1 MRLSKSIACPVADLM
16 VPALSTENL
25 AAVVLLLPDA
35 PLIWMASSADWIVA
49 PALLTTD
56 SEITL
61 LRLVVARIARDPAV
75 LVASIMPELVIV
87 VVPPPIRITS
97 LPDDL
102 MMPPLW
108 LVIENTVVFD
118 VALTK
123 SKTRPLPVDWM
134 VPALSTVTDPLL
146 RPPLIRNASLDAV
159 KSAPELLISVRLPL
173 MALLE
178 VSMPREVAEMVP
190 LLVMTTPG
198 DDRPVIQVIAVPV
211 TDRLLPAATEP
222 VSLLETVCAVVLLGA
237 VLKLAASAGQ
247 ENPNEVAEIA
257 SASRLARLRNSDFT

>member
-1 MRLSKSIACPVADLM
+1 MVA
-16 VPALSTENL
+16 
-25 AAVVLLLPDA
+25 
-35 PLIWMASSADWIVA
+35 
-49 PALLTTD
+49 
-56 SEITL
+56 
-61 LRLVVARIARDPAV
+61 
-75 LVASIMPELVIV
+75 
-87 VVPPPIRITS
+87 PPPIRITS

-102 MMPPLW
+102 MVPPLW

-123 SKTRPLPVDWM
+123 SKTRPLPVDWT

-146 RPPLIRNASLDAV
+146 RPPLIRNASLDAA
-159 KSAPELLISVRLPL
+159 KTAPALLISVRLPL

-178 VSMPREVAEMVP
+178 VSMPRDVAEMVP

-222 VSLLETVCAVVLLGA
+222 VSLLETVCAVVLFGG
-237 VLKLAASAGQ
+237 VLKLAASAGE